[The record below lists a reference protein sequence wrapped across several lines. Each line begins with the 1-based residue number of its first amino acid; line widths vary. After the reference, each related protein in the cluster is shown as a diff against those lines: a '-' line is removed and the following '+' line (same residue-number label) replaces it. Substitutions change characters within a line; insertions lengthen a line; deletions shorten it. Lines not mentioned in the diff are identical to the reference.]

1 MAQHPHI
8 PKFGNWDSDNV
19 PYTTY
24 FENARREKAE
34 FMMNSEDPNPMENPE
49 AFNTCMTVGENVDA
63 DEMKASHSHTY
74 SRTESSVEKGSPEVL
89 RNQNHNRSKSFRSY
103 LRWVYVD
110 QSNLCKAGL
119 SWSLFFSLAFVVP
132 IVSHFLLDCPT
143 TCDADHK
150 RPYHI
155 PVQISLSVFA
165 TLSFISL
172 SRWDR
177 KYGLSK
183 FLFLDKVND
192 DSLKIQ
198 HGYAEQMQGTMK
210 LILRWG
216 LPCFI
221 AECAYKIWWYVSGAS
236 QIPYYGEIYVS
247 SIILCILELCSW
259 IYRTSIFFLVCV
271 LFRLICYL
279 QILRLNEF
287 ASVFQRET
295 EVRSILLEH
304 LRIRRNLR
312 IISHRFRGFILASL
326 FLVTASQFSFLL
338 MATKPHADV
347 NVLKAGELALVSITL
362 LSGLFILLRSATKI
376 THKAQSI
383 TGLAAKWH
391 ICATI
396 NSFDNIDGET
406 QTTQA
411 QIVSAQDISWG
422 LSDDEVGDEEDELD
436 NTKLLPIY
444 SHTISFHKRQ
454 ALGR

>member
-1 MAQHPHI
+1 MEDQRGSLLPMN
-8 PKFGNWDSDNV
+8 K
-19 PYTTY
+19 
-24 FENARREKAE
+24 ENQNSYLGHDGAE
-34 FMMNSEDPNPMENPE
+34 F
-49 AFNTCMTVGENVDA
+49 
-63 DEMKASHSHTY
+63 
-74 SRTESSVEKGSPEVL
+74 
-89 RNQNHNRSKSFRSY
+89 RNFRSY

-119 SWSLFFSLAFVVP
+119 SWSVFFTLAFVVP
-132 IVSHFLLDCPT
+132 IMSHFLLNCPN
-143 TCDADHK
+143 TCDADHS

-183 FLFLDKVND
+183 FLFLDKVSD
-192 DSLKIQ
+192 ESLKIQ
-198 HGYAEQMQGTMK
+198 QGYAQQMRGTMK
-210 LILRWG
+210 VILLWG

-221 AECAYKIWWYVSGAS
+221 AECAYKIWWYVSGTS
-236 QIPYYGEIYVS
+236 QIPYYGEINVS
-247 SIILCILELCSW
+247 SIILGTLELCSW

-279 QILRLNEF
+279 QILRLDEF
-287 ASVFQRET
+287 APVFQRET
-295 EVRSILLEH
+295 EVGTILLEH

-312 IISHRFRGFILASL
+312 IISHRFRAFILSSL
-326 FLVTASQFSFLL
+326 LLVTASQLIFLL

-347 NVLKAGELALVSITL
+347 DILKAGELALVSITL
-362 LSGLFILLRSATKI
+362 VSGLFILLRSATKI

-406 QTTQA
+406 PTTQRA
-411 QIVSAQDISWG
+411 SAQAMAAHISWG
-422 LSDDEVGDEEDELD
+422 SSDDEVGDEEDDLD
-436 NTKLLPIY
+436 NTKMLPIY

-454 ALGR
+454 ALVSYMENNRAGITVYGFMLDRTWLHSIFAIQLALCLWLLNKTVGI